1 MRQFTHRQDAAD
13 TGATRLGRWFVL
25 RDGASLTLARHL
37 PARFDIGVAAEFPNM
52 GKLRL
57 AQQVRQD
64 MWRALRDVRG
74 FSPVVHVEE
83 QDRGL
88 RLRAGGRLSGPA
100 PRAGLEHRIA
110 GLLACPRNRARWL
123 AYAGGAA

>member
-1 MRQFTHRQDAAD
+1 MSRRGWHI
-13 TGATRLGRWFVL
+13 L
-25 RDGASLTLARHL
+25 REDRTLTLARHL
-37 PARFDIGVAAEFPNM
+37 PARFDFGVEAQFETM

-83 QDRGL
+83 QDHGL
-88 RLRAGGRLSGPA
+88 RLRAGGRVEGPA
-100 PRAGLEHRIA
+100 PRASLENTVA
-110 GLLACPRNRARWL
+110 GLLACPRNRARWR
-123 AYAGGAA
+123 AYAGDAA